1 MPGFASSTQEEKG
14 RQPSSRAQQCASTER
29 SARKKCCKAA
39 GMEAEKSRFLILQY
53 CSAAQWAMD
62 DSYGS
67 SDRGAQTSAAGV

>member
-1 MPGFASSTQEEKG
+1 
-14 RQPSSRAQQCASTER
+14 
-29 SARKKCCKAA
+29 
-39 GMEAEKSRFLILQY
+39 MEAEKSRFLILQY